1 MVIVQQAAA
10 QTPRQAKPAPVRA
23 YISSCVG
30 KIRACLETLL
40 SGLEQAGLMRGG
52 LTRRMRRFEAVRS
65 AFIVQLTGQEGR
77 SIAGSA
83 PGAVAAAK
91 VFFAKAIG
99 SQGLAPETITP
110 DGFAAS
116 HRAAREM
123 KVEGLLPEETTL
135 KSSRYLKTGSTG
147 IIATS
152 NRGWTSCSASN
163 ASGTTPP
170 LRSPGSN

>member
-1 MVIVQQAAA
+1 
-10 QTPRQAKPAPVRA
+10 VRA